1 MQDLLITNARAV
13 LSGKIRPAALWLSG
27 GKIKQIFTE
36 EVSLPN
42 TPSFDAKGALAV
54 PGFIDLHIHGFAGHG
69 PENANSPDL
78 LAMSNELAR
87 YGVCT
92 FCPTLYCAPLH

>member
-1 MQDLLITNARAV
+1 MQDLLITHARAV

-42 TPSFDAKGALAV
+42 KPSFDAKGALAV

-69 PENANSPDL
+69 PENANPADL

-87 YGVCT
+87 
-92 FCPTLYCAPLH
+92 